1 MSTHPVLTSLDR
13 LETSHMLAPVA
24 DALRRASEA
33 VTSDVRVRELLQGS
47 PLGHPVHAALAMLP
61 VGAWASS
68 ILLTGPT
75 QGAGAR
81 RLLRTAVLATPV
93 VAVTGLADARRLD
106 ARRRRVAVVHVACNL
121 VASTLGVAA
130 LARTSPGEHPGRA
143 ASLGGLT
150 VLMAGGF
157 LGGHL
162 SAHIGPPPRP
172 CGGDVAED
180 RPLGRLV
187 SAQDDDDD

>member
-1 MSTHPVLTSLDR
+1 MTAHPVLASLDR
-13 LETSHMLAPVA
+13 LETSRMLAPVA

-47 PLGHPVHAALAMLP
+47 HLGHPMHAALAMLP

-68 ILLTGPT
+68 VLLAGPRH
-75 QGAGAR
+75 GAGAR

-121 VASTLGVAA
+121 VASTLGAAA
-130 LARTSPGEHPGRA
+130 LARTSPGQHPGRV
-143 ASLGGLT
+143 ASLGGFA

-162 SAHIGPPPRP
+162 SARIGAPPPPR
-172 CGGDVAED
+172 GAGAAEE